1 MRGEMIWQR
10 LPQPLKNRLV
20 LLNARESKPVL
31 GQNLKILFVGQVK
44 RGGGFANCQLATLL
58 KRNYHGLS
66 GDGFGDF
73 QVLLRNSVRHF
84 HLDIQNLRHI
94 TPLIAQFITL

>member
-10 LPQPLKNRLV
+10 LSELLKNRLV

-31 GQNLKILFVGQVK
+31 GQNLKVLFVCQVK

-58 KRNYHGLS
+58 ERNYHGLP

-73 QVLLRNSVRHF
+73 QALLRNSVWHF

-94 TPLIAQFITL
+94 TSLITQFITL